1 MPNSSFDISQYEY
14 NTAQA
19 DIQSLKQFFDERDS
33 WENPSKYTVLEY
45 FSPENSVNYSPTVY
59 NVTNLVITDIEDGIV
74 ICDGYLDKEDIMLFN
89 NMIDNGEFYNLNT
102 FLVDDIIMIGMDE
115 EQITISFN
123 YGYIR
128 IYY

>member
-1 MPNSSFDISQYEY
+1 MPNSPFGLSQYEY
-14 NTAQA
+14 NTAQV

-45 FSPENSVNYSPTVY
+45 FPPKNDVDYSLTVY
-59 NVTNLVITDIEDGIV
+59 NITSLVITDIEDGIV
-74 ICDGYLDKEDIMLFN
+74 ICDGYLNKDDIMLFN

-102 FLVDDIIMIGMDE
+102 FLTDDIIMIGMDG
-115 EQITISFN
+115 EQIAISFD

>member
-1 MPNSSFDISQYEY
+1 MLKQYDVSQYEY

-33 WENPSKYTVLEY
+33 WENPNKYTVLEY
-45 FSPENSVNYSPTVY
+45 FPPENSVNYSPTVY
-59 NVTNLVITDIEDGIV
+59 NITNLVITDIEDDIV
-74 ICDGYLDKEDIMLFN
+74 ICDGYLDKEDVMLFN
-89 NMIDNGEFYNLNT
+89 NMIDNDIIYNLNT
-102 FLVDDIIMIGMDE
+102 FLMNNIIMIGMDE
-115 EQITISFN
+115 EQITISFD

>member
-1 MPNSSFDISQYEY
+1 MLKQYDISQYEY
-14 NTAQA
+14 NTTQA

-45 FSPENSVNYSPTVY
+45 FPPENSVNYSPTVY
-59 NVTNLVITDIEDGIV
+59 NITNLVITDIEDGIV
-74 ICDGYLDKEDIMLFN
+74 LCDGYLNKENIMLFD
-89 NMIDNGEFYNLNT
+89 NMVDNGEFRNLNT
-102 FLVDDIIMIGMDE
+102 FLMDDIIMIGMDKE
-115 EQITISFN
+115 HITISFN